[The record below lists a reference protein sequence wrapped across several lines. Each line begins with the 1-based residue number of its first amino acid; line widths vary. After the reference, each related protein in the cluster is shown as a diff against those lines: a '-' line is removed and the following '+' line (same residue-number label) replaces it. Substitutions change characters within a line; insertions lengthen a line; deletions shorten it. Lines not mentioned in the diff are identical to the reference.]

1 MSFTSIILR
10 VALIGF
16 VGMFIIISLCGCYG
30 PKSMQYSP
38 GSWEF
43 QDCRSRIEP

>member
-16 VGMFIIISLCGCYG
+16 IIISLCGCYG
-30 PKSMQYSP
+30 PSQMR
-38 GSWEF
+38 GSWEYH
-43 QDCRSRIEP
+43 DCRSRIEP